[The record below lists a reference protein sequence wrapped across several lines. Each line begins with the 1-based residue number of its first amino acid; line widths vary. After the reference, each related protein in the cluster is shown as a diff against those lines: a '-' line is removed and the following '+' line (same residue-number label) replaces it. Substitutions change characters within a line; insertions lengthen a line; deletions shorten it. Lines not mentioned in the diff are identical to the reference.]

1 MSPENSLQRY
11 LDAQEV
17 AYPTALAEMQRGRK
31 QSHWMWY
38 IFPQIQGLGRSAT
51 AQHYALASEAEAAAY
66 LAHPVLGSRLLAICR
81 VLLTLPGRDPYQLLG
96 SPDDLKLHSSMTLFS
111 SLPGASP
118 VFQQVL
124 DQYYAGRPDS
134 NTLRLLREHS

>member
-11 LDAQEV
+11 LDAQAA

-81 VLLTLPGRDPYQLLG
+81 VLLALPGRDPHQLLG
-96 SPDDLKLHSSMTLFS
+96 SPDDLKLHSSMTLFG

-124 DQYYAGRPDS
+124 DQYYAGRPDP